1 MKTKSK
7 LRLVEVAVRHPSIK
21 VVDSSVKKLIH
32 TLDTV
37 KSYVCPT
44 GDISI
49 VFVNDAEIKKIHKD
63 FMDDATVT
71 DVITFVGEDHPI
83 EPFAG
88 EICVNLDQ
96 AKRVAKA
103 HGYTFEEEVSLYVA
117 HGWLHLTGLRDKK
130 LAEAKKMR
138 AAESFAL
145 AFIDHHKAW
154 IKVSRSRGSK

>member
-1 MKTKSK
+1 MKSK
-7 LRLVEVAVRHPSIK
+7 KKLRVVEVAVRHPSIK
-21 VVDSSVKKLIH
+21 VVDSSVIKLIQ
-32 TLDTV
+32 TLDSV
-37 KSYVCPT
+37 KSYICPT
-44 GDISI
+44 GDISV
-49 VFVNDAEIKKIHKD
+49 VFVNDAAIKKIHKD

-71 DVITFVGEDHPI
+71 DVITFVGEDHPV

-103 HGYTFEEEVSLYVA
+103 HGHTFEEEVSLYVA

-130 LAEAKKMR
+130 SAEAKKMR

-154 IKVSRSRGSK
+154 IKVSRSRRSK

>member
-1 MKTKSK
+1 MKSKNK

-21 VVDSSVKKLIH
+21 VVDSSVRKLIQ
-32 TLDTV
+32 TLDTA

-44 GDISI
+44 GDISV
-49 VFVNDAEIKKIHKD
+49 VFVNDAEIKKIHKE
-63 FMDDATVT
+63 FMNDATVT
-71 DVITFVGEDHPI
+71 DVITFVGEDHPV

-96 AKRVAKA
+96 AKRVAKK
-103 HGYTFEEEVSLYVA
+103 HGHTFEEEMSLYVA

-138 AAESFAL
+138 VAESFAL
-145 AFIDHHKAW
+145 AYIDHHRAW
-154 IKVSRSRGSK
+154 IKVSRSRRSK

>member
-1 MKTKSK
+1 MKSKSK
-7 LRLVEVAVRHPSIK
+7 LRVVEVAVRHPSIK
-21 VVDSSVKKLIH
+21 VVDSSVKKLIQ
-32 TLDTV
+32 TLDSV
-37 KSYVCPT
+37 RSYICPE
-44 GDISI
+44 GDISV

-71 DVITFVGEDHPI
+71 DVITFVGEDHPV

-103 HGYTFEEEVSLYVA
+103 HGHTFEEEVSLYVA
-117 HGWLHLTGLRDKK
+117 HGWLHLAGLRDKK

-154 IKVSRSRGSK
+154 IKVSRSRRSK

>member
-1 MKTKSK
+1 MKSK
-7 LRLVEVAVRHPSIK
+7 KKLRVVEVAVRHPSIK
-21 VVDSSVKKLIH
+21 VVAKSVIKLIQ
-32 TLDTV
+32 TLDSA
-37 KSYVCPT
+37 KSYICPA
-44 GDISI
+44 GDISV

-63 FMDDATVT
+63 FMNDVTVT
-71 DVITFVGEDHPI
+71 DVITFVGEDHPV

-103 HGYTFEEEVSLYVA
+103 HGHTFDEEVSLYVA

-130 LAEAKKMR
+130 SAEAKKMR

-145 AFIDHHKAW
+145 AYIDHHRAW
-154 IKVSRSRGSK
+154 IKVSRSRRAK

>member
-1 MKTKSK
+1 MKSK
-7 LRLVEVAVRHPSIK
+7 KKLRVVEVAVRHPSIK
-21 VVDSSVKKLIH
+21 VVDSSVIKLIQ
-32 TLDTV
+32 TLDSV
-37 KSYVCPT
+37 KSYVCPE
-44 GDISI
+44 GDISV

-88 EICVNLDQ
+88 EICVNLNQ

-103 HGYTFEEEVSLYVA
+103 HGHTFEEEVSLYVA

-130 LAEAKKMR
+130 SAEAKKMR

>member
-1 MKTKSK
+1 MKSK
-7 LRLVEVAVRHPSIK
+7 KKLRVVEVAVRHPSIK
-21 VVDSSVKKLIH
+21 VVDSSVIKLIR
-32 TLDTV
+32 TLDSA
-37 KSYVCPT
+37 KSYICPV
-44 GDISI
+44 GDISV

-63 FMDDATVT
+63 FMNDATVT
-71 DVITFVGEDHPI
+71 DVITFVGEDHPV

-103 HGYTFEEEVSLYVA
+103 HGHTFDEEVSLYVA

-130 LAEAKKMR
+130 SAEAKKMR

-145 AFIDHHKAW
+145 AYIDHHRAW
-154 IKVSRSRGSK
+154 IKVSRSRRSK

>member
-1 MKTKSK
+1 MRSKKK
-7 LRLVEVAVRHPSIK
+7 LRVIEVAVRHPSIK
-21 VVDSSVKKLIH
+21 VVDSSVIKLIQI
-32 TLDTV
+32 LDTA
-37 KSYVCPT
+37 KSYVCPA
-44 GDISI
+44 GDISV

-71 DVITFVGEDHPI
+71 DVITFVGEDHPV

-103 HGYTFEEEVSLYVA
+103 HGHTFEEEVSLYVA

-154 IKVSRSRGSK
+154 IKVSRSRRSK

>member
-1 MKTKSK
+1 
-7 LRLVEVAVRHPSIK
+7 
-21 VVDSSVKKLIH
+21 
-32 TLDTV
+32 
-37 KSYVCPT
+37 
-44 GDISI
+44 
-49 VFVNDAEIKKIHKD
+49 VNDAEIKKIHKD

-71 DVITFVGEDHPI
+71 DVITFVGEDHPV

-103 HGYTFEEEVSLYVA
+103 HGHTFEEEVSLYVA

-154 IKVSRSRGSK
+154 IKVSRSRRSK

>member
-1 MKTKSK
+1 MKSKNK

-21 VVDSSVKKLIH
+21 VVDSSVRKLIQ
-32 TLDTV
+32 TLDTA

-44 GDISI
+44 GDISV
-49 VFVNDAEIKKIHKD
+49 VFVNDAEIKKIHKV
-63 FMDDATVT
+63 FMNDATVT
-71 DVITFVGEDHPI
+71 DVITFVGEDHPV

-96 AKRVAKA
+96 AKRVAKK
-103 HGYTFEEEVSLYVA
+103 HGHTFEEEMSLYVA

-138 AAESFAL
+138 VAESFAL
-145 AFIDHHKAW
+145 AYIDHHRAW
-154 IKVSRSRGSK
+154 IKVSRSRRSK

>member
-1 MKTKSK
+1 MKSEKK
-7 LRLVEVAVRHPSIK
+7 LRVVEVAVRHPSIK
-21 VVDSSVKKLIH
+21 VVDSSVIKLIQ
-32 TLDTV
+32 TLDSV
-37 KSYVCPT
+37 KSYICPE
-44 GDISI
+44 GDISV

-63 FMDDATVT
+63 FMDDVTVT

-103 HGYTFEEEVSLYVA
+103 HGHTFEEEVSLYVA

-130 LAEAKKMR
+130 SAEAKKMR

>member
-1 MKTKSK
+1 MKSKSK
-7 LRLVEVAVRHPSIK
+7 LRVVEVAVRHPSIK
-21 VVDSSVKKLIH
+21 VVDSSVKKLIQ
-32 TLDTV
+32 TLDSV
-37 KSYVCPT
+37 KSYICPE
-44 GDISI
+44 GDISV

-71 DVITFVGEDHPI
+71 DVITFVGEDHPV

-103 HGYTFEEEVSLYVA
+103 HGHTFEEEVSLYVA

-154 IKVSRSRGSK
+154 IKVSRSRRSK